1 MMYEGV
7 GVKALLVKHLISTK
21 EIEDFD
27 EFNDAARKR
36 FFINERGDF
45 TKRGIILA
53 KVVQSDPSLLLPD

>member
-36 FFINERGDF
+36 FFIN
-45 TKRGIILA
+45 
-53 KVVQSDPSLLLPD
+53 